1 MAELSGMNDRSIANP
16 GISDFGELARSI
28 REHRAI
34 LFVGAGASMSVGLP
48 SWRELIEH
56 MAKELGVEAD
66 AFSGSGGHHTL
77 AEFYRIKQGS
87 IGPLR
92 SWMDRHWKV
101 SEDEVR
107 RSKIHDLIVDL
118 EFPIIYTTNYDRNL
132 EVAFEIHGKPFVKV
146 ANARDIAKAVDGVTQ
161 IVKFHGDFDDDQSL
175 VIAET
180 DYFDRL
186 SFDTPLDIKFR
197 ADALGK
203 TVLFIGYSMSDMNI
217 RLLLHGLWKTW
228 RESGYESNRPKSFV
242 FMTRSDPAQQAVLGQ
257 WGISMLSGED
267 DDPEEA
273 LTAFLAKLKDAVS
286 QE

>member
-1 MAELSGMNDRSIANP
+1 MNDRNTP
-16 GISDFGELARSI
+16 GASDFEELARSI

-56 MAKELGVEAD
+56 MAEELGVESEG
-66 AFSGSGGHHTL
+66 FSGSNSHHTL

-101 SEDEVR
+101 SENKVR
-107 RSKIHDLIVDL
+107 SSKIHELIVTM

-132 EVAFEIHGKPFVKV
+132 EAAFEIHQRPFVKV
-146 ANARDIAKAVDGVTQ
+146 ANARDVAKAVEGVTQ

-180 DYFDRL
+180 DYFNRL
-186 SFDTPLDIKFR
+186 SFDAPLDIKFR

-203 TVLFIGYSMSDMNI
+203 TILFIGYSMSDMNI
-217 RLLLHGLWKTW
+217 RLLLHSLWKTW
-228 RESGYESNRPKSFV
+228 RQSGYENNRPKSFV
-242 FMTRSDPAQQAVLGQ
+242 FMAHSEPVQQAVLAQ
-257 WGISMLSGED
+257 WGITTLIEESE
-267 DDPEEA
+267 DPEQA
-273 LTAFLAKLKDAVS
+273 LTTFLSKLKDAVDRA
-286 QE
+286 